1 MPEQHDECHRSHRRA
16 DDREQL
22 ARAQLVRGCLFFLLV
37 VRLLH
42 LLCLGD
48 GVHGGDILRGL
59 VHGLAVQVFDREVEV
74 DLGILAELLK
84 VCEHFIRR
92 GVALL
97 QIGGHRLHADEL
109 KRFGHVGIDLARRE
123 RHGGKVLDGDGN
135 GVVALE
141 RESPRQHFVE
151 HDARGVDVRARVRA
165 VAPRLLGR
173 HVVHR
178 AERLL
183 RERVGGVGE
192 AGDAEVSD
200 LDAAVAKHHDVLRL
214 DVAVDDAARMRVRER
229 LHDLRDEVQ
238 RLTPVELAALF
249 HILLERDAVDE
260 LHDDILRLA
269 AADVVD

>member
-1 MPEQHDECHRSHRRA
+1 MRHHILRRRLLAAEKIAEDRVPEQHDECHRGHRRT

-22 ARAQLVRGCLFFLLV
+22 TRAQLVRGCLFFLLV

-151 HDARGVDVRARVRA
+151 HDARGVDV
-165 VAPRLLGR
+165 
-173 HVVHR
+173 
-178 AERLL
+178 
-183 RERVGGVGE
+183 
-192 AGDAEVSD
+192 
-200 LDAAVAKHHDVLRL
+200 
-214 DVAVDDAARMRVRER
+214 
-229 LHDLRDEVQ
+229 
-238 RLTPVELAALF
+238 
-249 HILLERDAVDE
+249 
-260 LHDDILRLA
+260 
-269 AADVVD
+269 

>member
-1 MPEQHDECHRSHRRA
+1 M
-16 DDREQL
+16 
-22 ARAQLVRGCLFFLLV
+22 
-37 VRLLH
+37 
-42 LLCLGD
+42 
-48 GVHGGDILRGL
+48 
-59 VHGLAVQVFDREVEV
+59 
-74 DLGILAELLK
+74 
-84 VCEHFIRR
+84 
-92 GVALL
+92 
-97 QIGGHRLHADEL
+97 
-109 KRFGHVGIDLARRE
+109 
-123 RHGGKVLDGDGN
+123 LDGDGN

-214 DVAVDDAARMRVRER
+214 DVAVDDVVTVGHGER
-229 LHDLRDEVQ
+229 LGNLGAN
-238 RLTPVELAALF
+238 LGNLLAVEGAVLLDAAL
-249 HILLERDAVDE
+249 EVGAAQV
-260 LHDDILRLA
+260 LHDDVVRVAVLAPVIDRDDVRALQRCRGLGLLLEARRKRGVVGVLRQHRLDSHGA
-269 AADVVD
+269 AQDLVLSAVDRGHAAGANPVLNLVASA